1 MFTRNTCVHAS
12 LLQDSLKMMSIY
24 FLDVE
29 DLYEP
34 VSAPFSYPNGLS
46 ENASLVEKLKHMEA
60 RALSAEAAL
69 AGAHEDLQK
78 MK

>member
-1 MFTRNTCVHAS
+1 MFIYAS
-12 LLQDSLKMMSIY
+12 LSEDGLIIMSIY

-34 VSAPFSYPNGLS
+34 VSVPFSYPNGLS
-46 ENASLVEKLKHMEA
+46 ENTSVVEKLKHMET

-69 AGAHEDLQK
+69 ARAREDLQR

>member
-1 MFTRNTCVHAS
+1 M
-12 LLQDSLKMMSIY
+12 
-24 FLDVE
+24 E

-34 VSAPFSYPNGLS
+34 VSVPFSYPNGLS
-46 ENASLVEKLKHMEA
+46 ENTSVVEKLKHMEA

-69 AGAHEDLQK
+69 ARAREDLQR

>member
-1 MFTRNTCVHAS
+1 MFVFAS
-12 LLQDSLKMMSIY
+12 LLEDSLIITSILS
-24 FLDVE
+24 LDVE

-34 VSAPFSYPNGLS
+34 VSLPFSYPNGLS
-46 ENASLVEKLKHMEA
+46 ENTSVVEKLKHMEA

-69 AGAHEDLQK
+69 ARAREDLQR